1 LAGCRDE
8 IVERILVAHGL
19 DIESSNATINW
30 NTYLD
35 LYCIFEAGKMDK
47 TQLIR
52 FWIKFFDNN
61 LYGTVA
67 EEDYMT
73 ILEMLVRG
81 KTLDKPSRTTHMFAK
96 MFKKMMANAGC
107 LGNNKEII
115 NEKLSRAF
123 ENDVIDIQLLCS
135 ALGR

>member
-8 IVERILVAHGL
+8 IVERILVAQGL

-30 NTYLD
+30 TTYLD

-47 TQLIR
+47 SQLSR
-52 FWIKFFDNN
+52 FWINFFDNN
-61 LYGTVA
+61 HQGTVA
-67 EEDYMT
+67 EKDYME

-96 MFKKMMANAGC
+96 MFKKMMENAGC
-107 LGNNKEII
+107 LGPNKEI
-115 NEKLSRAF
+115 L
-123 ENDVIDIQLLCS
+123 NDEL
-135 ALGR
+135 